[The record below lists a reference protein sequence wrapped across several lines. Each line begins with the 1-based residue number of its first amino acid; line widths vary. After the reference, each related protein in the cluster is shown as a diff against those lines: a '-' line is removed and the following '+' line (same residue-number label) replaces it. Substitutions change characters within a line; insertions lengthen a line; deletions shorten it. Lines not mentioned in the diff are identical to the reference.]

1 MWSLISGKPHP
12 GERHTHTHTH
22 TQDGA
27 SSRGSLILG
36 QDTHTHTL
44 TPKMEPHLG
53 EASSWGKTHTH
64 THSHPR
70 WSLILGK
77 PNPGATQ
84 THPPNPHTHPPKGEP
99 QLGDVCSTSA
109 SSRPTHT
116 HTPKGEPQPGALGSP
131 PLHPHPG
138 IGPST
143 RQPPTHHLHGTSINP
158 TTSRT
163 RVPTL
168 KHPSSASFV
177 IKPTPGL
184 R

>member
-1 MWSLISGKPHP
+1 MEPNPGATHTHTHTHTSDGAFTVWSLIMRSLILGQHTHTHTHSHPRWSLILGKPHP
-12 GERHTHTHTH
+12 GER
-22 TQDGA
+22 
-27 SSRGSLILG
+27 
-36 QDTHTHTL
+36 
-44 TPKMEPHLG
+44 
-53 EASSWGKTHTH
+53 HTH

>member
-1 MWSLISGKPHP
+1 M
-12 GERHTHTHTH
+12 R
-22 TQDGA
+22 
-27 SSRGSLILG
+27 SLILG

-44 TPKMEPHLG
+44 TPKMEPHPG
-53 EASSWGKTHTH
+53 EASSWGKTHTHTHSHPRWSLILGKPHPGERHTH